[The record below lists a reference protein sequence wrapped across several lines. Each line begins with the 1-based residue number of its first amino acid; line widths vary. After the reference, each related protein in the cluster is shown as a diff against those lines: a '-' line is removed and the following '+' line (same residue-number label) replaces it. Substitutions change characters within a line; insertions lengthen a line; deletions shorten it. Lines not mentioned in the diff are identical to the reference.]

1 MNSVLIIGCGKIG
14 GIYDSKNNGNFYS
27 HSSAYFDSD
36 LTDKIIFCDINI
48 ENAKKIAKIYDSEFY
63 GSEYDTLIKKFRPDV
78 ISICTPTES
87 HFQIASSILK
97 QKFLPKVIFIEK
109 PVCQSSNELN
119 KLIELSNLTDV
130 KLIANHTRRF
140 DSKHQK
146 IKQLIKS
153 NFFGDLVRI
162 DCFFYGG
169 WKHNGIHL
177 VDTINY
183 LFDDILVIKSS
194 SNKGLIK
201 ENKDFDVDVK
211 LKFNNS
217 MGEIFFNS
225 FDEDNYQIFEMDIKF
240 SRSRLRIEDFGN
252 RFVFETK
259 YVNEM
264 KENVIMLNDIN
275 LNDNTP
281 PLCNAISL
289 IYKFLETSDIS
300 IIEDYS
306 IREIGNSMNCI
317 WSLKQ

>member
-1 MNSVLIIGCGKIG
+1 MNSILIIGCGKIG
-14 GIYDSKNNGNFYS
+14 GKYDSKKSGNFYS
-27 HSSAYFDSD
+27 HASAYFDSD

-63 GSEYDTLIKKFRPDV
+63 GSEYDILIKKFRPDV
-78 ISICTPTES
+78 ISICTPTET

-97 QKFLPKVIFIEK
+97 QKILPKVLFIEK
-109 PVCQSSNELN
+109 PVCESSNELN
-119 KLIELSNLTDV
+119 KLIELSNLKDV

-183 LFDDILVIKSS
+183 LFDDILVVKNS
-194 SNKGLIK
+194 SNKRLIK
-201 ENKDFDVDVK
+201 KSKDFDVDVK

-217 MGEIFFNS
+217 IGEIFFNF
-225 FDEDNYQIFEMDIKF
+225 FDEDNYQIFEIDMKF
-240 SRSRLRIEDFGN
+240 SKSRLRIEDFGN

-259 YVNEM
+259 YVNKM
-264 KENVIMLNDIN
+264 KENVIMLDDIN
-275 LNDNTP
+275 LNNNTTP
-281 PLCNAISL
+281 ICNAISL
-289 IYKFLETSDIS
+289 IYKFLETGDTS

-306 IREIGNSMNCI
+306 VKEIGNSMNCI